1 MSARSAY
8 ALLLTLVLVS
18 CQPKAPTQGEMQ
30 VTLQQDSVA
39 STEAPIPASTHTE
52 ILTAIPTPSL
62 TPKPTPILPL
72 DLVFADSDWDGKTV
86 PNGQQ
91 CQRQGGENPST
102 PRILVSN
109 IPEGSD
115 AIILEFSDRD
125 YRPMDDGG
133 HGKIGFMISEGT
145 REAVIPSILGHSFNL
160 PNDFFIIQEHQASSF
175 DTAGA
180 YMPPCSGGI
189 GNSYYVT
196 VRAVELLSKE
206 DKTFILLGQGI
217 LELGRY

>member
-1 MSARSAY
+1 M
-8 ALLLTLVLVS
+8 
-18 CQPKAPTQGEMQ
+18 QG
-30 VTLQQDSVA
+30 TLQQDSVA
-39 STEAPIPASTHTE
+39 SKEALTPVSTHTE
-52 ILTAIPTPSL
+52 IPTAIPTPSL
-62 TPKPTPILPL
+62 TPKPTPILAL
-72 DLVFADSDWDGKTV
+72 ELSFVDSDWDGKTI

-115 AIILEFSDRD
+115 AIILEFSDKD

-133 HGKIGFMISEGT
+133 HGKIGFMISKGT
-145 REAVIPSILGHSFNL
+145 REAVIPSIQGHSFNL

-196 VRAVELLSKE
+196 VKAVELLSKE